1 MLIILPA
8 FASILLII
16 PIFSIAVL
24 TLLTLAACFPSRP
37 LPEAKDRRKLA
48 IIIPAHN
55 EEVLIAET
63 VAVALAQRYAQDKF
77 EVVVIA
83 DNCNDRTVA
92 LAREAGARV
101 LERSG
106 DPGKGQALKY
116 TLDILLQED
125 WDGFLI
131 TDADSH
137 LGVNS
142 LQTMN
147 NLLADKREIFQFR
160 YGVLNPDESIRTT
173 VFEFSMASFNALRLK
188 GKDRLGISV
197 GINGNGFGFS
207 RDVIQKV
214 PYLAHSIVEDI
225 EYHMHLLN
233 AGYRVHYSDHGSV
246 LSQMPVDA
254 AEAETQR
261 ERWERGRIFTIKAY
275 APNMARL
282 ALTGNTR
289 GLMGLL
295 DIFMPPVS
303 LICILLLVGTLLGGQ
318 PFYLLGMT
326 LFVLLIAHYLI
337 SAYQYGRLSSI
348 FKIAL
353 YIPYYFVWKTV
364 ILLKSLI
371 SKKTLGWI
379 RTKRH

>member
-1 MLIILPA
+1 MSIIFSA
-8 FASILLII
+8 FAIIILII
-16 PIFSIAVL
+16 PVLAIIVL
-24 TLLTLAACFPSRP
+24 TILTAAACFPDRY
-37 LPEAKDRRKLA
+37 LPQAKETRRLA

-63 VAVALAQRYAQDKF
+63 VTDALAQNYAKDKF

-83 DNCNDRTVA
+83 DNCDDKTA
-92 LAREAGARV
+92 ELATAAGARV

-116 TLDILLQED
+116 TLDTLLKED

-131 TDADSH
+131 LDADSH

-147 NLLADKREIFQFR
+147 RLLADKREIFQFR

-207 RDVIQKV
+207 REVIQKV

-225 EYHMHLLN
+225 EYHMHLLS
-233 AGYRVHYSDHGSV
+233 AGYRVYYSDLGSV
-246 LSQMPVDA
+246 LSQMPVNAD
-254 AEAETQR
+254 ESETQR
-261 ERWERGRIFTIKAY
+261 ERWERGRIFTIKSY
-275 APNMARL
+275 APKMSRL
-282 ALTGNTR
+282 ALKGSTF

-303 LICILLLVGTLLGGQ
+303 LICVFLLVGTLLGGQ
-318 PFYLLGMT
+318 SFYLLGVILFILLT
-326 LFVLLIAHYLI
+326 LHYLI
-337 SAYQYGRLSSI
+337 SAYQYGRLRAI

-353 YIPYYFVWKTV
+353 YIPYYFAWKTV
-364 ILLKSLI
+364 ILIKSLI
-371 SKKTLGWI
+371 SNKTLGWV